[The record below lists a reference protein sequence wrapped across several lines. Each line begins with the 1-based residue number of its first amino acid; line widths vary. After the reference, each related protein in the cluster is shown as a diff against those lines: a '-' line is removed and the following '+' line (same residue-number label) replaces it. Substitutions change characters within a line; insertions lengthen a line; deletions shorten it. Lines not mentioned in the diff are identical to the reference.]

1 MQFSR
6 KSITKKTI
14 IIWSLI
20 VLGVVGIWMR
30 LHLSNPKEPSYQGK
44 SLSEWLNESDE
55 VRAREALAEM
65 GTNAIPFLLK
75 SIADKDSPL
84 KKKLLKLAGKQSV
97 INFNI
102 YSAQAKQLEAMAGF
116 ELLGAK
122 AAPAIPALEKLFEN
136 GETTIAAGMS
146 LAVIGNESVPILVRG
161 LTYTNWHVRHSAAAA
176 LGYLEADAKIAVPNL
191 LDASNDTNRMV
202 RSAAVWALGEIKEE
216 PILVIPALIK
226 RLDDKD
232 TTVRWNAALAL
243 GEFGNLSSNAVP
255 KLTKIAE
262 AKIPYLSE
270 HAVTALEK
278 IDPEAAK
285 IFSK

>member
-1 MQFSR
+1 MQSLRKPISR
-6 KSITKKTI
+6 KTI

-20 VLGVVGIWMR
+20 ILGVIGIGMQD
-30 LHLSNPKEPSYQGK
+30 HLSNPKEPSYQGR
-44 SLSEWLNESDE
+44 SLSGWLNESDE
-55 VRAREALAEM
+55 LKAREAVAQI

-75 SIADKDSPL
+75 SVASEDSSL
-84 KKKLLKLAGKQSV
+84 KKKLLKLARKQSV

-102 YSAQAKQLEAMAGF
+102 YSAQAKQFEAMTAF

-122 AAPAIPALEKLFEN
+122 AAPAIPALEKLFESD
-136 GETTIAAGMS
+136 GTTIAAGMS
-146 LAVIGNESVPILVRG
+146 LAVIGNESIPVLVKG
-161 LTYTNWHVRHSAAAA
+161 LTHTHWHVRHSATAA
-176 LGYLEADAKIAVPNL
+176 LAYLETDAVSAVPNL
-191 LDASNDTNRMV
+191 LVALNDTNRVV
-202 RSAAVWALGEIKEE
+202 RSAAAWALGEIKEE
-216 PILVIPALIK
+216 PNLVIPALIK
-226 RLDDKD
+226 LLDDKD

-243 GEFGNLSSNAVP
+243 GEFGDLSSAAVP

-285 IFSK
+285 IFSQ